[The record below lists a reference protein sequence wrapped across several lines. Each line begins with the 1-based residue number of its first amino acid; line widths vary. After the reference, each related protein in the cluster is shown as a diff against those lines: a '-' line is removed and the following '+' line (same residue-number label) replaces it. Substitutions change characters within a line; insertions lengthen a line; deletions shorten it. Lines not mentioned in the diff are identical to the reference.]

1 MGSVLIRLRASKGMG
16 FYVHVPSDDQRTCK
30 NMITTAYRIQVAS
43 AGAGEKEPIVQGG
56 QNKGLDLKPGTGL
69 TAFILLR
76 FYALLH
82 TANIV
87 KYKYLKT
94 ETRRTRARKVN

>member
-1 MGSVLIRLRASKGMG
+1 MHTNPA
-16 FYVHVPSDDQRTCK
+16 DDQWTCK
-30 NMITTAYRIQVAS
+30 NMITTAYRIQVTS
-43 AGAGEKEPIVQGG
+43 AGAGEEPIVQGG
-56 QNKGLDLKPGTGL
+56 QNKGLDLKPGTWL
-69 TAFILLR
+69 TAFILLC